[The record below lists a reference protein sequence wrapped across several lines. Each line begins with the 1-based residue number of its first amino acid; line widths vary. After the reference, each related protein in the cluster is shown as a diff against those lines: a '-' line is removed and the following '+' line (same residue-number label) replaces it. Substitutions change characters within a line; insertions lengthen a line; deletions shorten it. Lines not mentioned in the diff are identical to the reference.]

1 MSSASSSEEWRPVLG
16 YEGRYEVS
24 SLGRVR
30 SLDRITTRRNGSP
43 YRVSGRMRS
52 QYRTRTGHLIVGLTS
67 DRGRRT
73 EKVHRLVCIAFHG
86 LPEDGQEVCHGNDNP
101 EDNRASNLRWGTRSE
116 NRIDRVLNSK
126 DHNSNKT
133 HCTRG
138 HELREPNLRKSSLA
152 EGSRGC
158 LSCARAMYRVNYHKK
173 KGRFL
178 NLQDESD
185 YEYEKIMRG
194 GEVA

>member
-1 MSSASSSEEWRPVLG
+1 MSRLSSASSDEEWRPVLG

-30 SLDRITTRRNGSP
+30 SLDRIATRRNGSS
-43 YRVSGRMRS
+43 YRVRGIIRS

-86 LPEDGQEVCHGNDNP
+86 LPEEGQEVCHGNDNP

-138 HELREPNLRKSSLA
+138 HELREPNLRKSSLE
-152 EGSRGC
+152 EGRRGC
-158 LSCARAMYRVNYHKK
+158 LSCARAIWYCRYHNINDKIPSVADEYYRAI
-173 KGRFL
+173 L
-178 NLQDESD
+178 E
-185 YEYEKIMRG
+185 
-194 GEVA
+194 GEE